1 MYYTLIMTTKYHL
14 PQKLSGG
21 KLDLNYNKF
30 AIELADA
37 EYAMG
42 LLQGSQKKLQN
53 ASLLI
58 SPLTAKEATVSSK
71 IEGTQ
76 STVSDVFLHEAG
88 GETKHPDIAEVA
100 NYRAAMN
107 FSIHELQNGRKLSNH
122 LIKTLHNILL
132 KNTRHKG
139 FLGEFRKG
147 DVWIAE
153 KHGDPIDKAIYVPPQ
168 PHFVND
174 YVDDL
179 LKYLN
184 EGNESTLIKAGL
196 AHYQFEAI
204 HPFDD
209 GNGRIGRL
217 LIPLILYHGN
227 RLSKPIFYISGYM
240 ERNRDGYIDSLHEVD
255 KTLHFETWL
264 KFFFKS
270 VAEQLKETQKIVE
283 DIYDLYDDIKN
294 NFETNKS
301 PYLIHFLDF
310 IFRSPILTV
319 PMVRRMTKIKS
330 DLTVKR
336 LIKSFIQLGYIK
348 GTSRRQDRAKLYS
361 FTPLLN
367 ILK

>member
-1 MYYTLIMTTKYHL
+1 MVINYHL
-14 PQKLSGG
+14 PQKLPCSG
-21 KLDLNYNKF
+21 LDLDYNKF
-30 AIELADA
+30 AVELANA

-88 GETKHPDIAEVA
+88 GETKHRDIAEVA
-100 NYRAAMN
+100 NYRTAMN
-107 FSIHELQNGRKLSNH
+107 FAVRELRKGRKVSGH
-122 LIKTLHNILL
+122 LIKTLHSVLL

-139 FLGEFRKG
+139 SLGEFRKG
-147 DVWIAE
+147 DVWIAK

-168 PHFVND
+168 PYFVND

-179 LKYLN
+179 LKYLG
-184 EGNESTLIKAGL
+184 EGKENILVKAGI

-217 LIPLILYHGN
+217 LIPLILYYGN
-227 RLSKPIFYISGYM
+227 KLSQPILYISGYM
-240 ERNRDGYIDSLHEVD
+240 EKNRDEYIESLHDVD
-255 KTLHFETWL
+255 TSSHFEFWL
-264 KFFFKS
+264 RFFLKS
-270 VAEQLKETQKIVE
+270 VAEQLKETQEIVGN
-283 DIYDLYDDIKN
+283 IYDLYDEIEES
-294 NFETNKS
+294 FETNKS
-301 PYLIHFLDF
+301 PYLTHFLDF
-310 IFRSPILTV
+310 IFRSPIFTV

-336 LIKSFIQLGYIK
+336 LIKSFIYRGYIK
-348 GTSRRQDRAKLYS
+348 AMSYRQERAKLYS
-361 FTPLLN
+361 FNQLLD